1 MKMAGENGPM
11 GDVFVYCAD
20 NRQRKGL
27 DPERVCAMLQLKG
40 CERSRY
46 PLVCGGIMAVNHRT
60 GHEHRAL
67 GQSISL

>member
-1 MKMAGENGPM
+1 MKTAGENGPM

-40 CERSRY
+40 ASGRGI
-46 PLVCGGIMAVNHRT
+46 PLYA
-60 GHEHRAL
+60 AA
-67 GQSISL
+67 